1 MDEEVKVS
9 ELAEASVINDEDLL
23 MTIQQGT
30 NKKASFD
37 KIKTRINQQIELA
50 EYGNSTIDPNTTLY
64 PLILSRH
71 TNTPEGSSG
80 VFYYIK
86 TIFFQEIDTSKSRT
100 QIAIGYN
107 VNKIWQRYYSSG
119 TWSAWVLVSP
129 SKITT
134 GTEYATG
141 EFIDGKQ
148 VYRKRI
154 SLGSFTNNT
163 NKTVVHYIS
172 NPTFIRIS
180 IMGTNGNGTYQD
192 MALRA
197 PFECY
202 ATGTAVV
209 FNPGGDYSAWTGYAD
224 LWYTKG

>member
-9 ELAEASVINDEDLL
+9 ELAEASAINDEDLL

-86 TIFFQEIDTSKSRT
+86 TMFFNDITTTSNRM

-107 VNKIWQRYYSSG
+107 NSKVWQRYYGAGNWSS
-119 TWSAWVLVSP
+119 WFLLSP
-129 SKITT
+129 DKITT

-141 EFIDGKQ
+141 EFVDGKQ

-154 SLGSFTNNT
+154 DLGAFPNNT

-172 NPTFIRIS
+172 NPSFIKMV
-180 IMGTNGNGTYQD
+180 IMGNNGNGTYQD
-192 MALRA
+192 MALRG

-202 ATGTAVV
+202 ATGTGLV
-209 FNPGGDYSAWTGYAD
+209 FNPGGNYSTWTGYAD

>member
-1 MDEEVKVS
+1 MNKINFTNLPSTTTPVNATNLNALQDNVEEGI
-9 ELAEASVINDEDLL
+9 LDNN
-23 MTIQQGT
+23 T
-30 NKKASFD
+30 
-37 KIKTRINQQIELA
+37 LA

-71 TNTPEGSSG
+71 ANTPEGSSG

-86 TIFFQEIDTSKSRT
+86 TMFFQEVDATKNRT

-107 VNKIWQRYYSSG
+107 NSKVWQRYYGSG
-119 TWSAWVLVSP
+119 TWTDWFLLSP
-129 SKITT
+129 DKITT

-154 SLGSFTNNT
+154 SLGAFPNNT

-172 NPTFIRIS
+172 NPEFVRMV
-180 IMGTNGNGTYQD
+180 IMGNNGNGTYQD
-192 MALRA
+192 MALRG

-202 ATGTAVV
+202 ATGTAIV
-209 FNPGGDYSAWTGYAD
+209 FNPGGNYSSWTGYAD
-224 LWYTKG
+224 LWYTKS